1 MYVITQQDIE
11 ALLQAAENAPR
22 DLNPQPREGDW
33 VTLVGDYGEAY
44 RQGHVLNVYDGGLLR
59 IAFAGRETPR
69 YNWLMFA
76 GETPIP
82 AGHIEQVWR
91 KFDCVKRETWNGMQV
106 NSLETEWVQVA

>member
-1 MYVITQQDIE
+1 MYVMFPEDVD
-11 ALLQAAENAPR
+11 ALFRAAETAPR
-22 DLNPQPREGDW
+22 DLTPQPCEGDW

-44 RQGHVLNVYDGGLLR
+44 RQGHVLKVYDDGNLR

-82 AGHIEQVWR
+82 ASHVEQVWR
-91 KFDCVKRETWNGMQV
+91 KFDCVKQEKWNGMQV